1 MCFFSVQA
9 AGGWWAADLRLVSG
23 GAPRQSGRVMKMFRF
38 FRVPVAAVVV
48 GVMMSLSSPC
58 EARSPNWEYLVVN
71 AGLKNRNLELMLN
84 ERGAEGWELVA
95 VTRKDVAVFKR
106 VAR

>member
-1 MCFFSVQA
+1 MIKN
-9 AGGWWAADLRLVSG
+9 LRSL
-23 GAPRQSGRVMKMFRF
+23 ML
-38 FRVPVAAVVV
+38 V
-48 GVMMSLSSPC
+48 GVCLASVGIA
-58 EARSPNWEYLVVN
+58 EARSPKWEYLVVN

-106 VAR
+106 AAR

>member
-1 MCFFSVQA
+1 M
-9 AGGWWAADLRLVSG
+9 
-23 GAPRQSGRVMKMFRF
+23 MKMFRF
-38 FRVPVAAVVV
+38 FRVPVAAVVA

-58 EARSPNWEYLVVN
+58 EARSPKWEYLVVN